1 MTRRRNM
8 HHTCPGDNLD
18 YSSAMKKLCAWLLL
32 AVLVLGVAGCKTS
45 SGSRDYIPGKGWIH
59 ND

>member
-1 MTRRRNM
+1 M

-18 YSSAMKKLCAWLLL
+18 YSSGMKKICVWLLS
-32 AVLVLGVAGCKTS
+32 AVLLAGVVGCKSS
-45 SGSRDYIPGKGWIH
+45 SGSRDYIPGKGWVP